1 MNRKRDNLKNEYKQK
16 NDRIGN
22 RIKEKLNKFKMVKE
36 ERGRELK
43 REKELGDEYEKLL
56 SEDLKEKAK
65 K

>member
-1 MNRKRDNLKNEYKQK
+1 MKNEYEHK
-16 NDRIGN
+16 NDRIDS
-22 RIKEKLNKFKMVKE
+22 RIREKVNKFKGVKE
-36 ERGRELK
+36 ERGKELK

>member
-1 MNRKRDNLKNEYKQK
+1 
-16 NDRIGN
+16 
-22 RIKEKLNKFKMVKE
+22 MVKE

-65 K
+65 KQNDLLQIRNDEKIQEMMESDKET